1 MANTPNLQLE
11 NINILADTEYAYN
24 QIVSEIIGKTNSN
37 LSILDGLIPSTQK
50 GQADGIATLDI
61 NSRIPINQI
70 PYESRGVERVTNIA
84 NRDLLTNLYNNKIV
98 FVDDATADV
107 TVTNGWALYIYNSST
122 LVWTKI
128 TSLDSLD
135 ITWNNIKY
143 KPTAFP
149 PDEHT
154 HSQMSIN
161 LNLIKESTG
170 YGIINGLQ
178 VTEQVIPDMTVNVS
192 GGVIHTQEGSRFDIN
207 QTNITITASDINN
220 PRIDVVYVSSSGI
233 ASYLEG
239 TTSSSP
245 IAPMI
250 PNGLLLAEIYVGMNV
265 TAITNANI
273 KDRRILKVDM
283 SNQAKDITN
292 NKKYRYGLQIVNGQ
306 PQFIYE
312 EIL

>member
-122 LVWTKI
+122 LV
-128 TSLDSLD
+128 
-135 ITWNNIKY
+135 
-143 KPTAFP
+143 PT
-149 PDEHT
+149 
-154 HSQMSIN
+154 
-161 LNLIKESTG
+161 
-170 YGIINGLQ
+170 
-178 VTEQVIPDMTVNVS
+178 
-192 GGVIHTQEGSRFDIN
+192 R
-207 QTNITITASDINN
+207 
-220 PRIDVVYVSSSGI
+220 
-233 ASYLEG
+233 
-239 TTSSSP
+239 
-245 IAPMI
+245 
-250 PNGLLLAEIYVGMNV
+250 
-265 TAITNANI
+265 
-273 KDRRILKVDM
+273 
-283 SNQAKDITN
+283 
-292 NKKYRYGLQIVNGQ
+292 
-306 PQFIYE
+306 
-312 EIL
+312 